1 MVAQCDIGGVDVF
14 CVGQE
19 EEFAYRACEGLID
32 QGISIGGGGGGGK
45 RGKERQ
51 GRDKSRVYR
60 NEEEVEEEMRSMDS
74 RCVRAWAIFD
84 MVVRRV
90 YV

>member
-1 MVAQCDIGGVDVF
+1 MIRGF
-14 CVGQE
+14 RLE
-19 EEFAYRACEGLID
+19 EEEEEKGGGKARQRQE
-32 QGISIGGGGGGGK
+32 QGVRERGGGGG
-45 RGKERQ
+45 
-51 GRDKSRVYR
+51 
-60 NEEEVEEEMRSMDS
+60 NEKSMDS